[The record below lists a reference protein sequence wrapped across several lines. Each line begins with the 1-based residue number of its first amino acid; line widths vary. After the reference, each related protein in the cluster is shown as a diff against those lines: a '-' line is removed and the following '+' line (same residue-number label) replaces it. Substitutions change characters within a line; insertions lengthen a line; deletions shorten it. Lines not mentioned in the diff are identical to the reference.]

1 MNGLKEELSAAHV
14 NLSRLQRE
22 ADAKVLA
29 RATNHDG
36 HKQVGGAGGVASTAP
51 STLEVRIPPA
61 EQRSSGEVRLKFG
74 GKGDLMMPPYHSL
87 MWGMSACPLMG
98 GRGI

>member
-1 MNGLKEELSAAHV
+1 MVNGLKEELSAAHV

-22 ADAKVLA
+22 ADTKVLA

-36 HKQVGGAGGVASTAP
+36 SRQVGGAVGVANTAPIP

-61 EQRSSGEVRLKFG
+61 EQRSSGEVMLKFG
-74 GKGDLMMPPYHSL
+74 EKGDPPL
-87 MWGMSACPLMG
+87 P
-98 GRGI
+98 